1 VQRYE
6 PRAPLDDV
14 VRNAVDAYRS
24 LGRDVHLDDAAVP
37 HVEVPRFAVRRLLEN
52 LIENA
57 VQHGQEPVH
66 VRVSQPRAGTVELMV
81 TDHGAGIPPETE
93 ALALEP
99 FTKLDPARGRG
110 GCGLGLAIVR
120 QLSRQLGGGIRFEK
134 LPNSFSVVASL
145 GVK

>member
-1 VQRYE
+1 
-6 PRAPLDDV
+6 
-14 VRNAVDAYRS
+14 
-24 LGRDVHLDDAAVP
+24 
-37 HVEVPRFAVRRLLEN
+37 
-52 LIENA
+52 
-57 VQHGQEPVH
+57 
-66 VRVSQPRAGTVELMV
+66 MV